1 MRARKIPLNPPF
13 PKGEV
18 KAGTAKRPQ
27 TRVRIARTTVA
38 LLLRSSIVNMNTGFA
53 NGQLFFHIG
62 VTMKNPIRS
71 FKDLEVYQNSY
82 SASIEVVSKIV
93 PKLPKFEQ
101 NDLADQL
108 RRSAKAI
115 PRLIAEG
122 YSKKHQKKG
131 FQKYLDD
138 AMAESN
144 EMIVSLSHARDLY
157 PNYVDPKLCEELI
170 DVYDKS
176 SRQLYNLATKWK
188 NFKER

>member
-1 MRARKIPLNPPF
+1 MLDVETRMRK
-13 PKGEV
+13 
-18 KAGTAKRPQ
+18 
-27 TRVRIARTTVA
+27 
-38 LLLRSSIVNMNTGFA
+38 
-53 NGQLFFHIG
+53 
-62 VTMKNPIRS
+62 PIRS

-82 SASIEVVSKIV
+82 AASIEVVSKIV
-93 PKLPKFEQ
+93 PKLPRAEQ

-157 PNYVDPKLCEELI
+157 SSYVDPELCENLI
-170 DVYDKS
+170 DIYDKS

-188 NFKER
+188 DFKER

>member
-1 MRARKIPLNPPF
+1 
-13 PKGEV
+13 
-18 KAGTAKRPQ
+18 
-27 TRVRIARTTVA
+27 
-38 LLLRSSIVNMNTGFA
+38 
-53 NGQLFFHIG
+53 
-62 VTMKNPIRS
+62 MKNPIRS
-71 FKDLEVYQNSY
+71 FRDLEVYQNSY

>member
-1 MRARKIPLNPPF
+1 
-13 PKGEV
+13 
-18 KAGTAKRPQ
+18 
-27 TRVRIARTTVA
+27 
-38 LLLRSSIVNMNTGFA
+38 
-53 NGQLFFHIG
+53 
-62 VTMKNPIRS
+62 MKTPIRS
-71 FKDLEVYQNSY
+71 FMDLEVYQNTY
-82 SASIEVVSKIV
+82 SASIEVISKIV
-93 PKLPKFEQ
+93 PKLPRTEQ

-157 PNYVDPKLCEELI
+157 STYVDPKLCENLI
-170 DVYDKS
+170 DTYDKS